1 MDAAALEAALQS
13 ISQRMLEIHR
23 NADEMNR
30 LQKDN
35 QELKERCDQL
45 EEMNKE
51 LLNEV
56 FSLRV
61 KNKSLERQIENS
73 YGEVPRKI
81 PRIEYTQSGR
91 VDILSNSMDADNLFA
106 DVPVL
111 RTIYDGQNSFDPQ
124 PSTSGL
130 YSNSNSDTPS
140 TMQEGEHEA
149 PMETPNEPVTISKE
163 HQENA
168 TLIQPKVEPA
178 DDYVTVDLNK
188 SLNATEQAE
197 NLPEPAAEQVEKE
210 RELEVVIKQS
220 PRSPQKVKKSAA
232 SSQFYGTLSGFLEE
246 SYQEESDDEE
256 EMDVGQNNTTTN
268 TTSSQSP
275 ASSTG
280 QSQAQH
286 GPAIAIRLAIG
297 NQLVPHVYP
306 AAVLLDIDITME
318 RLLNELLGDDGT
330 HEGVLKTL
338 RFLASYGL
346 LLNSLNCEKCTRTMA
361 FQVDS
366 CRSDKFL
373 LRCNTCKKNG
383 LSARKSVRENSVF
396 QRSKLTLAEIMKM
409 ICYWAY
415 NPTLRL
421 HSACKDLHLS
431 RKTFMD
437 FVIYIR
443 EICRA
448 WYDLTLNTSNGTE
461 LLSTL
466 TAGLSPSTCVVC
478 KERITHQPCKI
489 REHIAMH
496 EEYSMKCSFTDC
508 DTVCTLK
515 DIFVHYQKIHK
526 KKVSKFSDEE
536 RTNHK
541 RLMEQA
547 KIDLHLLLPK
557 YFPMF
562 KEKEPSRTR
571 ENCKECN
578 ASITKNFQGMS
589 GHVMSHMNLKADCPI
604 CQIKLNS
611 LGLDMHVKKA
621 HGRLSKEDK
630 LKVEQEKQ
638 RLKGIYEQHK
648 AEYFDP

>member
-268 TTSSQSP
+268 TTS
-275 ASSTG
+275 
-280 QSQAQH
+280 
-286 GPAIAIRLAIG
+286 
-297 NQLVPHVYP
+297 
-306 AAVLLDIDITME
+306 
-318 RLLNELLGDDGT
+318 
-330 HEGVLKTL
+330 
-338 RFLASYGL
+338 
-346 LLNSLNCEKCTRTMA
+346 
-361 FQVDS
+361 
-366 CRSDKFL
+366 
-373 LRCNTCKKNG
+373 
-383 LSARKSVRENSVF
+383 
-396 QRSKLTLAEIMKM
+396 
-409 ICYWAY
+409 
-415 NPTLRL
+415 
-421 HSACKDLHLS
+421 
-431 RKTFMD
+431 
-437 FVIYIR
+437 
-443 EICRA
+443 
-448 WYDLTLNTSNGTE
+448 YDLTLNTSNGTE